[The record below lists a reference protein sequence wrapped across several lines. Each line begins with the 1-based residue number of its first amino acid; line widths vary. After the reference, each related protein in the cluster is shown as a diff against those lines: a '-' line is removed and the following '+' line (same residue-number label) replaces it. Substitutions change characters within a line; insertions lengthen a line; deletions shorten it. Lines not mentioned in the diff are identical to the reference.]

1 MSGLV
6 DRTPGDAKLDGVYLN
21 NKKDTECEIIH
32 VNNPTAVAVLAL
44 CAATPCS
51 GPVLDSFLEA
61 GGIAVVVQV
70 LRESPCPAT
79 VGHAA
84 LLVRRLMA
92 KNMVPGY
99 ADRTTE
105 VAEKFL
111 QGGVCSSPSSL

>member
-6 DRTPGDAKLDGVYLN
+6 DRTPGDAKLGGVYLN
-21 NKKDTECEIIH
+21 NRKNKECETIH

-44 CAATPCS
+44 SAATSCS

-61 GGIAVVVQV
+61 DGIAAVVQV

-84 LLVRRLMA
+84 LLVQRLMA
-92 KNMVPGY
+92 NNLVPGY
-99 ADRTTE
+99 ADRTKE
-105 VAEKFL
+105 LADKFL
-111 QGGVCSSPSSL
+111 QGGVCPSLCFL